1 LIGGYVQLIRRNHR
15 QRAPDRACDNPPI
28 ALLAALLTTLLLP
41 LAALAADGAALVLDV
56 TGDVRLASTAD
67 RINLSRYSKV
77 YGGDR
82 VVLAPGATLR
92 LAYFRNGRQENHTG
106 PGSLSVG
113 EERSDVA
120 SSVRTD
126 VSVIPV
132 AVAQKIA
139 SVPELLALTRSSQS
153 GGVVIR
159 GTPKGAVPDDAAID
173 AARQTYARLR
183 QSAAQDDVT
192 PELFLY
198 AVLHEQQRFDQ
209 LLDVVTEMQ
218 RRQPSNAEV
227 RALADYAASKA
238 ASKLSR

>member
-1 LIGGYVQLIRRNHR
+1 LIGGYVQFIRRNHR
-15 QRAPDRACDNPPI
+15 QRTPKWTCDNPCI

-56 TGDVRLASTAD
+56 TGDVRLASTPD
-67 RINLSRYSKV
+67 RISLSRYSKV

-92 LAYFRNGRQENHTG
+92 LAYFRNGRQESHTG

-126 VSVIPV
+126 VSVIPL
-132 AVAQKIA
+132 AVARKIA
-139 SVPELLALTRSSQS
+139 SVPELLALTRTSQP
-153 GGVVIR
+153 GGVALR
-159 GTPKGAVPDDAAID
+159 GQRKGATPDHAAID
-173 AARQTYARLR
+173 VARQTYARLR
-183 QSAAQDDVT
+183 QSAAQDDIT

-198 AVLHEQQRFDQ
+198 AVLHEQQQFDQ
-209 LLDVVTEMQ
+209 LLDVVKDMQ
-218 RRQPSNAEV
+218 RRQPGSADV
-227 RALADYAASKA
+227 RALADYAVSKA
-238 ASKLSR
+238 ASKP